1 MSTTEIIYIDRKC
14 HDCGQT
20 YKLHP
25 EYQETLYAEYCASCF
40 FNNVVEDIYGA
51 LRLKTQEEKD
61 AAGNIDYRN
70 KLQEVTHRG
79 KTRTKKD

>member
-1 MSTTEIIYIDRKC
+1 MSTTEIIFIDRKC
-14 HDCGQT
+14 KDCGQT

-25 EYQETLYAEYCASCF
+25 DHTQSLYAHYCALCF
-40 FNNVVEDIYGA
+40 CNNVVEHIDGT

-79 KTRTKKD
+79 IHTI

>member
-1 MSTTEIIYIDRKC
+1 MMIIFIDRKC
-14 HDCGQT
+14 KDCGQT

-25 EYQETLYAEYCASCF
+25 DYQETLYADYCASCF

-61 AAGNIDYRN
+61 KSGNIDYRN

-79 KTRTKKD
+79 VHKI